1 MMGFSKNW
9 LEEIVSEWL
18 SLKGYSVE
26 TNVPLSSK
34 IGGGRGEA
42 DVLGFKLDNDKLVL
56 AHAEASVQLTKS
68 HADNV
73 VMIKKK
79 FSDENTNTVI
89 EIARARLGN
98 KAVGSVQH
106 IFVSALVS
114 SRGEAQNLKNV
125 LKTINIEFMEF
136 PELIKNCMDAISNEG
151 DKRVKWGLNKTS
163 DYNQAIFAALP
174 DGLWFMKMLGMM
186 QRHRMLNISEKPA

>member
-1 MMGFSKNW
+1 MGFSKNW

-18 SLKGYSVE
+18 SLKGYLVE

-34 IGGGRGEA
+34 TGGGRGEA
-42 DVLGFKLDNDKLVL
+42 DVLGYKLDDDKLVL
-56 AHAEASVQLTKS
+56 AHAEATVQLTKS

-73 VMIKKK
+73 EMIKKK
-79 FSDENTNTVI
+79 FDENTNTI
-89 EIARARLGN
+89 KEIARARVGN

-114 SRGEAQNLKNV
+114 SREEAQNLKNV

-151 DKRVKWGLNKTS
+151 DKRVKQGLNKTN